1 MNSQGSK
8 IKVYCSTALILS
20 ATGLL
25 LYCLSYLLA
34 KDGSD
39 YFVSGHPIPLL
50 ANALAIA
57 AVIWFASALILIP
70 KNTLGT
76 KDFMQG
82 KRCITA
88 ILPLLGTLNAGAMVI
103 SYFTPDDLVALLSRE
118 RPLDATALCSGLAV
132 LGTVLSVAFYALRT
146 ANAPGLASVT
156 VVMGI
161 GPVAMLTGLCGLTY
175 FEQDHHM
182 NAPAKIALQLAFIAT
197 MLYLTAELR
206 YTLDRAQ
213 PRRFLTSSC
222 IAIFA
227 NACALAGAL
236 PAITDPAGT
245 VHGTRILALALLCLC
260 NGIYIAHRLVTF
272 CKSCNLPDPTELTQE
287 KEIQDGC
294 QQQDPMATQED
305 N

>member
-1 MNSQGSK
+1 M
-8 IKVYCSTALILS
+8 
-20 ATGLL
+20 
-25 LYCLSYLLA
+25 
-34 KDGSD
+34 
-39 YFVSGHPIPLL
+39 
-50 ANALAIA
+50 
-57 AVIWFASALILIP
+57 
-70 KNTLGT
+70 
-76 KDFMQG
+76 
-82 KRCITA
+82 
-88 ILPLLGTLNAGAMVI
+88 
-103 SYFTPDDLVALLSRE
+103 VAL
-118 RPLDATALCSGLAV
+118 GV
-132 LGTVLSVAFYALRT
+132 VLSIAYYTLRT
-146 ANAPGLASVT
+146 VNARGAESISVIVGT
-156 VVMGI
+156 
-161 GPVAMLTGLCGLTY
+161 GPIALMTGLCGLTY

-213 PRRFLTSSC
+213 PRRFLASSC